1 MIGVHSTADIK
12 VVGSPGVR
20 GAVTELM
27 QQFEGQTGHK
37 VVADFDV
44 FAKVGGGGTP
54 AANIAAP
61 SRLVFRNNRLRRD
74 IAMAAPFSWI
84 GMDRSKLLRYVP
96 YRIAISQI
104 HREGS
109 KHMNL
114 SARNVLKG
122 KIVEIAR
129 ASTMTRVSL
138 DIGGTIVNA
147 AITTV
152 AVDDLKLA
160 VGKEAYAVVDATNVM
175 VGID

>member
-1 MIGVHSTADIK
+1 MK
-12 VVGSPGVR
+12 
-20 GAVTELM
+20 
-27 QQFEGQTGHK
+27 
-37 VVADFDV
+37 
-44 FAKVGGGGTP
+44 
-54 AANIAAP
+54 
-61 SRLVFRNNRLRRD
+61 
-74 IAMAAPFSWI
+74 
-84 GMDRSKLLRYVP
+84 
-96 YRIAISQI
+96 
-104 HREGS
+104 
-109 KHMNL
+109 L

-152 AVDDLKLA
+152 AVDDLKLE